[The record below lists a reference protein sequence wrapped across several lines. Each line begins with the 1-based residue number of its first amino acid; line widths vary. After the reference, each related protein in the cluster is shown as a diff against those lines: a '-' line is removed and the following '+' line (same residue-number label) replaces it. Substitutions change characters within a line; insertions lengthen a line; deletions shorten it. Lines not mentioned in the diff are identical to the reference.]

1 MEKKKV
7 QAIIRKA
14 TRRMERCVKRGNP
27 TEKELKQAYGI
38 WSMWIDCLHDRGL
51 IDGIDQFQM
60 ECNRDATFRE
70 IWEKKKR
77 KRRRTA

>member
-7 QAIIRKA
+7 QAMIRA
-14 TRRMERCVKRGNP
+14 AARRMERCIKRGNP
-27 TEKELKQAYGI
+27 TEKELKQAYRI

-60 ECNRDATFRE
+60 ECDRDAIFRG

-77 KRRRTA
+77 KRRRAA